1 MGFFANLFGTG
12 EKVDTSAATLKP
24 QGVKVVDVRSRGE
37 YQAGHIAGAKSM
49 DVSSSDF
56 AQAVK
61 RLNAKQ
67 TYLVYCQSG
76 SRSSRAAGA
85 MRAAGLTVLD
95 GGGMSKMKSQRL
107 DSSAPDPRERR
118 GAQGRAR
125 SPSAGFLREP
135 GAP

>member
-1 MGFFANLFGTG
+1 MGFFANLFGEG

-24 QGVKVVDVRSRGE
+24 QGVKIIDVRSRRE
-37 YQAGHIAGAKSM
+37 YQGGHIAGAKSM
-49 DVSSSDF
+49 DVGSVDF

-76 SRSSRAAGA
+76 SSSSRAAGT

-95 GGGMSKMKSQRL
+95 GGGMSKMKSNGWTVG
-107 DSSAPDPRERR
+107 P
-118 GAQGRAR
+118 
-125 SPSAGFLREP
+125 
-135 GAP
+135 

>member
-1 MGFFANLFGTG
+1 MMGFFANLFGKG

-37 YQAGHIAGAKSM
+37 FQAGHISGARNM
-49 DVSSSDF
+49 DVGSADF

-61 RLNAKQ
+61 RLNARH

-76 SRSSRAAGA
+76 SRSARAAGA

-95 GGGMSKMKSQRL
+95 GGGMRTMQSKGWTVG
-107 DSSAPDPRERR
+107 P
-118 GAQGRAR
+118 
-125 SPSAGFLREP
+125 
-135 GAP
+135 

>member
-1 MGFFANLFGTG
+1 MGFFATMFGKG

-24 QGVKVVDVRSRGE
+24 QGVKVIDVRSRGE
-37 YQAGHIAGAKSM
+37 YQGGHITGSKNM

-56 AQAVK
+56 ALAVK
-61 RLNAKQ
+61 RLNAKH

-95 GGGMSKMKSQRL
+95 GGGMHTM
-107 DSSAPDPRERR
+107 
-118 GAQGRAR
+118 R
-125 SPSAGFLREP
+125 SNGWTVGP
-135 GAP
+135 